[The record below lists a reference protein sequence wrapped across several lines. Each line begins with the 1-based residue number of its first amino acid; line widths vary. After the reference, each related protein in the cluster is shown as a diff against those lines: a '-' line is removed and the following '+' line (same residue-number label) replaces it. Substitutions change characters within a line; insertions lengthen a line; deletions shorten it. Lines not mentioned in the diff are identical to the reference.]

1 MMVQPTDKEAG
12 KQPLFDEADVLE
24 KMWKIRIFEET
35 VQELYEAG
43 ELHGTMHLCIG
54 QEATAVGGVGSLK
67 ATDWLVSTHR
77 NHGHSLTKGTA
88 MYEMFAELLGK
99 KAGTNKGKGGSMH
112 IADLAVGNL
121 GSNGIVGGGFPIAGG
136 AALSAQMQGTDQVV
150 LCYAGDGATNE
161 GSFHEALNLAS
172 IWKLPV
178 VYLIENNQYG
188 MSSAIDQMV
197 NIEQLSVR
205 ASSYGIEGW
214 TIDGNDVAEVAMS
227 VGRAVEKARSGE
239 GPTLIEALTYRYK
252 GHSKSDQLV
261 YRPEEESLHWQTTND
276 PILRL
281 ENQLIRSGQ
290 KTDAELRQLE
300 AEIRQF
306 VQQEASKAKQLEA
319 PSVEEL
325 LKEVYAEDTQ

>member
-1 MMVQPTDKEAG
+1 MVQPTNKANN
-12 KQPLFDEADVLE
+12 QPVFNELDALK
-24 KMWKIRIFEET
+24 KMWEIRIFEET
-35 VQELYEAG
+35 VQRLFKAG
-43 ELHGTMHLCIG
+43 DLHGTMHLCIG
-54 QEATAVGGVGSLK
+54 QEATAVGGASSLRP
-67 ATDWLVSTHR
+67 TDWVVSTHR
-77 NHGHSLTKGTA
+77 NHGHSLAKGTG
-88 MYEMFAELLGK
+88 MREMFAELLGK

-136 AALSAQMQGTDQVV
+136 AALSAQMQGTNQVV

-197 NIEQLSVR
+197 NIDQLSVR
-205 ASSYGIEGW
+205 ASSYGIVGQ
-214 TIDGNDVAEVAMS
+214 TIDGNNVQEVAMT
-227 VGRAVEKARSGE
+227 VTDAVNRARKGL
-239 GPTLIEALTYRYK
+239 GPTLIEALTYRYT

-261 YRPEEESLHWQTTND
+261 YRPKEESLYWQKNND

-281 ENQLIRSGQ
+281 EKKLINSG
-290 KTDAELRQLE
+290 KLSDSAIR
-300 AEIRQF
+300 EIEMGIRYR
-306 VQQEASKAKQLEA
+306 VQQEALQAKQLEE
-319 PSVEEL
+319 PTLEDLFVD
-325 LKEVYAEDTQ
+325 VYAEEEAIQ